1 MLDKKD
7 VDSINNLLSNLIEY
21 IETGRL
27 QSKFERF
34 IQEEIEENIN
44 SKEKYLEVLYAYI
57 FDQRIDGNKTP
68 LELYI
73 QDKPDIPIEERDL
86 ASSWTT
92 SVHSIFQVNKV
103 NKDSF
108 DCYNLVNERDYEIKT
123 ISNFLNYKRISVNNF
138 IFGRIIPF
146 NDYHVLLGNLITFP
160 TTAKK
165 EMLEMATMVQIENS
179 SEMFKDNK
187 DKLNEIYERNAIK
200 YQKFYDF
207 FGTNQ
212 VFTSGEHI
220 NDIIAA
226 FTAYYE
232 FGEKDLSLIEGKLN
246 RPEKYY
252 FDPDIAKD
260 LQSTNNLDSYM
271 SNYANCHDVGII
283 IDEKEGL
290 SILPYYAT
298 FTDIFTNKDFKSIKN
313 YKECVMFYLEEDT
326 ISPFAFI
333 QVITS
338 NPVNSVNVFEDVLD
352 QPVFSIEDD
361 FDELMEDYK
370 YDYIYN
376 NKLSPT
382 AIYDNSIAFKELVEI
397 YEDLAEE
404 IFSPQFDTKEIG
416 RNDPCPCNSGKKFKK
431 CCMNKLN

>member
-1 MLDKKD
+1 MLDKHD
-7 VDSINNLLSNLIEY
+7 IDSINNLLTKLINY
-21 IETGRL
+21 VETGRL
-27 QSKFERF
+27 QNKFERF

-57 FDQRIDGNKTP
+57 FDQKIEGNKTP

-73 QDKPDIPIEERDL
+73 QDTKEITEEEKRL
-86 ASSWTT
+86 ATSWIT
-92 SVHSIFQVNKV
+92 SVHSIFQVNKTG
-103 NKDSF
+103 KESF
-108 DCYNLVNERDYEIKT
+108 FCYNLVNENDYEIKT

-146 NDYHVLLGNLITFP
+146 KDYHVLLGNLITFP
-160 TTAKK
+160 STAKK
-165 EMLEMATMVQIENS
+165 EMLEMATMVQIDNP
-179 SEMFKDNK
+179 SEMFKDNNN
-187 DKLNEIYERNAIK
+187 KLNEIYERNAIK

-207 FGTNQ
+207 FGSNQ
-212 VFTSGEHI
+212 IFTRGEHI
-220 NDIIAA
+220 NELISA

-232 FGEKDLSLIEGKLN
+232 FGEKDLSLIEGKIDK
-246 RPEKYY
+246 PDEYY
-252 FDPDIAKD
+252 FNPEIAKD
-260 LQSTNNLDSYM
+260 LQSTNNLDSYI

-298 FTDIFTNKDFKSIKN
+298 FTEIFTNKDFKSIKN
-313 YKECVMFYLEEDT
+313 YKECIMFYLEEDT
-326 ISPFAFI
+326 ISPFPFI

-338 NPVNSVNVFEDVLD
+338 HAINSVNVFEDVLD
-352 QPVFSIEDD
+352 QSNFSIEED

-370 YDYIYN
+370 YDFIYN

-397 YEDLAEE
+397 YEDIAED
-404 IFSPQFDTKEIG
+404 IYKPQFDTSKVG

-431 CCMNKLN
+431 CCINK